1 MIKRVGEVYKMKK
14 TVFAAICMIGC
25 LAAVHA
31 ASVKAAAESKPN
43 FTVHEMKVDKS
54 KIKNKKVTVIYTIKN
69 TGTAAAPSSVAKL
82 EIHRAG
88 LSKQTS
94 VSVPALKPGQIY
106 TNSVDYDIVDGK
118 KYNVKMTADYKN
130 TINESNELDNENK
143 VSFSVGR
150 SF

>member
-1 MIKRVGEVYKMKK
+1 MKK
-14 TVFAAICMIGC
+14 TVFAAICALVGALMIC
-25 LAAVHA
+25 PVLAKAVA
-31 ASVKAAAESKPN
+31 DSRPN
-43 FTVHEMKVDKS
+43 VTVSTIKLDKS
-54 KIKNKKVTVIYTIKN
+54 QIKKHKVTVIYSIKN
-69 TGTAAAPSSVAKL
+69 TGASTAAASVAKIEMGKDD
-82 EIHRAG
+82 EIVQG
-88 LSKQTS
+88 T
-94 VSVPALKPGQIY
+94 VPVPALKPGQIY